1 MGRERIQFEGS
12 FGVPLAAYLDRPNGA
27 IQAWALFAHC
37 FTCSK
42 NLRAVNVLSQTFNSA
57 GIAVL
62 RFDFTGLGESE
73 GDFAETNFTG
83 NVADLLKAAAY
94 LETHHTAPQVL
105 VGHSLGGAAVLQ
117 AAQSLP
123 AVKAIAT
130 IGAPCDPAHVRHLI
144 RNQES
149 EIRESGEACVLLAG
163 REFRIQRQFLE
174 DLEGARMKRNLKSLR
189 KALLICHAPL
199 DDTVGIESAA
209 NLFQEARHPKS
220 FLSLD
225 SADHL
230 LTNPADA
237 RYAGTVIAAWA
248 GRYLNP

>member
-1 MGRERIQFEGS
+1 MGRERIKFEGS
-12 FGVPLAAYLDRPNGA
+12 FGVPLAAYLDRPDGE
-27 IQAWALFAHC
+27 IHAWALFAHC

-42 NLRAVNVLSQTFNSA
+42 NLRAVNVLCQALNSV

-62 RFDFTGLGESE
+62 RFDFTGLGESQ
-73 GDFAETNFTG
+73 GDFADTNFTS
-83 NVADLLKAAAY
+83 NVSDLLRAAAY
-94 LETHHTAPQVL
+94 LETHHAAPRLL

-117 AAQSLP
+117 AAQELP
-123 AVKAIAT
+123 SVKAVAT

-144 RNQES
+144 SSQEA
-149 EIRESGEACVLLAG
+149 EILETGEACVLLAG

-174 DLEGARMKRNLKSLR
+174 DLDGARMKRHLKSLR
-189 KALLICHAPL
+189 KALLVCHAPL

-225 SADHL
+225 TADHL
-230 LTNPADA
+230 LTNPDDA
-237 RYAGTVIAAWA
+237 RYAGTVIAVWA
-248 GRYLNP
+248 GRYL

>member
-1 MGRERIQFEGS
+1 MARERIQFEGGL
-12 FGVPLAAYLDRPNGA
+12 GVPLAAYLDRPDGE

-42 NLRAVNVLSQTFNSA
+42 NLRAVNGLSQALNRA

-73 GDFAETNFTG
+73 GDFAETNFTS

-94 LETHHTAPQVL
+94 LDQHHAAPHLL

-117 AAQSLP
+117 AAQDLP
-123 AVKAIAT
+123 SVKAVVT

-144 RNQES
+144 GSQES
-149 EIRESGEACVLLAG
+149 EIRESGEACVILAG

-174 DLEGARMKRNLKSLR
+174 DLDGARMKRNLKSLR

-199 DDTVGIESAA
+199 DDTVGIESAS

-225 SADHL
+225 TADHL
-230 LTNPADA
+230 LTNPEDA

-248 GRYLNP
+248 GRYL